1 MTLSVLALK
10 PFIMKNSIKFL
21 TIILIATFSFSACTF
36 GDKGKEKTPN
46 TVDTSVHSSPA
57 EGATGNGINPA
68 PAVNTGHATTNG
80 DTVNTDSVATKG
92 K

>member
-1 MTLSVLALK
+1 
-10 PFIMKNSIKFL
+10 MKNSMKYLF
-21 TIILIATFSFSACTF
+21 IISISVLSFSACTF

-46 TVDTSVHSSPA
+46 TVDTTVHSSSA

-80 DTVNTDSVATKG
+80 DTVNTDSVATK
-92 K
+92 KN